1 MAGLNVVKNVLDCL
15 KLKYVL
21 TERVFWSNVKSY
33 TGTRRHTCKQGVKGV
48 SSVAE
53 RNYWKWKLCLT
64 LSIGDKTNRGS
75 QGTADGT
82 SLLRVRGGVVSV
94 IAPESKGSF
103 LPLLSIRVFRGAPYL
118 GTQDLCSLSS
128 GSPTHP
134 FSLSLFS

>member
-33 TGTRRHTCKQGVKGV
+33 TGTRRHTCKQGGKGV

-64 LSIGDKTNRGS
+64 LSIGDKTNTRQPGHCRWHKPAEGQRWSCVCDCPRKQRFFSPSSLHQGFHRSPIPGHTGS
-75 QGTADGT
+75 
-82 SLLRVRGGVVSV
+82 L
-94 IAPESKGSF
+94 
-103 LPLLSIRVFRGAPYL
+103 
-118 GTQDLCSLSS
+118 
-128 GSPTHP
+128 
-134 FSLSLFS
+134 